1 MKNKKTRIA
10 KPLSRAEINEIV
22 GDILM
27 RATYVAKPEG
37 GFHPE
42 QGLNTE
48 LGMDSVEIM
57 EVLIACDETFGIDIQ
72 DDEVETL
79 QTVGDLCNIVE
90 QYLYPDGNPWN

>member
-1 MKNKKTRIA
+1 MKKKKTRIA
-10 KPLSRAEINEIV
+10 KPLSRAEINDIV

-37 GFHPE
+37 GFHTE

-48 LGMDSVEIM
+48 LGMDSVEIL

-72 DDEVETL
+72 DDVDSL
-79 QTVGDLCNIVE
+79 QTVGDLCDIVE
-90 QYLYPDGNPWN
+90 NCLYPDGNPWN